1 MPQRPQLSWLL
12 CGSAQKPPQHMYPA
26 RQARWQSPQ
35 WAGSESWVKQL
46 PLHSSQPA
54 GQASVQIP

>member
-1 MPQRPQLSWLL
+1 
-12 CGSAQKPPQHMYPA
+12 MYPA